1 MIYAEWTLYGVFDNA
16 VFITWDE
23 YHAATF
29 NPDII
34 ILVVRVIR

>member
-16 VFITWDE
+16 IFITGDE

>member
-16 VFITWDE
+16 IFNTWDE
-23 YHAATF
+23 YHTATF